1 MYRLLSNMSV
11 FYSLLV
17 IAEVTLYFFES
28 QVELAVGLTL
38 TIMLVMYTMYQSINE
53 MSTKTAYLKMIDFW
67 LLFCLLIPFTIFMIE
82 IFWLLKRT
90 KKDLKTKNNLAEEKN
105 EQKWPNKIII
115 QILVPSLTV
124 LFIMI
129 YFGSA
134 VVFSSL

>member
-1 MYRLLSNMSV
+1 
-11 FYSLLV
+11 
-17 IAEVTLYFFES
+17 
-28 QVELAVGLTL
+28 
-38 TIMLVMYTMYQSINE
+38 
-53 MSTKTAYLKMIDFW
+53 
-67 LLFCLLIPFTIFMIE
+67 MIE

>member
-1 MYRLLSNMSV
+1 MSV

-38 TIMLVMYTMYQSINE
+38 TIMLVMYTMYQSIDD